1 MEDLINSA
9 KFQSQQQPDSNPAMK
24 LPNTVQPPEFDT
36 LDRYVKVTE
45 AAGILGFNSCK
56 SVEDLISRNT
66 LPCYNIPDNKIKR
79 VLLSDLYSLINNKQ
93 KHNGTSPEDSTEVI
107 EMPPKTR
114 GRPRKYS
121 D

>member
-1 MEDLINSA
+1 MT
-9 KFQSQQQPDSNPAMK
+9 
-24 LPNTVQPPEFDT
+24 LPNTIQPPELDT

-66 LPCYNIPDNKIKR
+66 LPCYYIPDNKIKR
-79 VLLSDLYSLINNKQ
+79 VLLSDLYSLISTKQ
-93 KHNGTSPEDSTEVI
+93 KHNETSPEDSTEVI

-114 GRPRKYS
+114 GRPLHSPSVPPQK
-121 D
+121 

>member
-1 MEDLINSA
+1 M
-9 KFQSQQQPDSNPAMK
+9 P
-24 LPNTVQPPEFDT
+24 LPNNVESPQIDN

-45 AAGILGFNSCK
+45 AANILGFNSCK
-56 SVEDLISRNT
+56 SVEYLISRNT
-66 LPCYNIPDNKIKR
+66 LPCYYIPDNKIKR
-79 VLLSDLYSLINNKQ
+79 VLLSDLYSLITNKHE
-93 KHNGTSPEDSTEVI
+93 HNETSDEDSTKVI

>member
-1 MEDLINSA
+1 M
-9 KFQSQQQPDSNPAMK
+9 P
-24 LPNTVQPPEFDT
+24 LPNNVESPQIDN
-36 LDRYVKVTE
+36 LDRYVKITE

-66 LPCYNIPDNKIKR
+66 LPCYYIPDNKIKR

-93 KHNGTSPEDSTEVI
+93 KDNETSPEDSTEVI